1 MIYKVSLDIDG
12 EKVLLEIYKKNLSH
26 SISLSKFERQV
37 VECALSEI
45 LDEYSLLV
53 NQINEE

>member
-1 MIYKVSLDIDG
+1 MIHKVSLDIDG
-12 EKVLLEIYKKNLSH
+12 ETVLIEIYKKNLKH
-26 SISLSKFERQV
+26 PISLSKFERQV

-45 LDEYSLLV
+45 MDEYSLLV